1 MSYTDAVAHPRLGVV
16 LVVHNGLR
24 WLPVILGTIAD
35 WRIAGLEL
43 IVVDNA
49 STDGSSDLLA
59 ARVTADRLV
68 RLDRPRT
75 FAEAF
80 EIGRTHPA
88 LAGAPLVLLLHDDLV
103 MTVDTVATLLA
114 TMEADPEVA
123 VAGPKLREWSQEPL
137 VQQVGQTVDPFG
149 RWHSQLDP
157 GEIDQ
162 GQHDEE
168 TDTLFVSTA
177 GMIVRTDAF
186 DELGGFDMRMSFQ
199 REDLDLCWR
208 AWIAGYRV
216 RVVPMA
222 VGYHVNAGD
231 RGVRP
236 LGEGERQRAGGRARR
251 RGAAGH
257 EVAYLTERHTL
268 AAILKN
274 YSIPRLALLVP
285 LGSVLFLLRA
295 LGMLLTRR
303 VGAGT
308 AGLKAVGWNI
318 AKLPGTLRLR
328 RRAQRL
334 RRRTDRDLRPLF
346 ASPWARVRDYGEA
359 IGTWLSGSRT
369 PRLLE
374 DPTTATVRAPQPR
387 TFGAVLRRHPIL
399 IVGPILLVLYLF
411 GAFSLLGG
419 GQIVGGQVRPWP
431 ADATDFIRGYVQPWH
446 GDPLGSWSFPPLV
459 QPVLGLLSYLG
470 FGSAWLA
477 QRLIVLG
484 MLPLAFLLT
493 IRAGRLL
500 STRMWPRL
508 LGATVYTLSPPVL
521 GSLAAGRFSELLVV
535 ALLPGLV
542 VLAVWSAD
550 PRRTPSEGWR
560 ASALMALT
568 LAIMWPAAPGAWM
581 VPAGIWLTAVLT
593 AATLSSRRG
602 SLLRTAVA
610 APLALVALA
619 PWLVDLVRASG
630 QAIPSAPF
638 RPVAAWRAFLVAPD
652 ILDGV
657 DPVGGLI
664 AVLVTVGVV
673 GAALLLTGRGRAT
686 AVVVL
691 LAVITV
697 WGLIAWAF
705 GFVGSDITWIPA
717 LLLPSALA
725 LAGLAT
731 LAARSI
737 SDHLRTYSFGLRQVL
752 AAACALVLAIGLA
765 GGLFRLVTDPWSGL
779 RIARD
784 LVPAFVAA
792 DGARVGDY
800 RILLL
805 SGGSET
811 LDWDV
816 TDDDGPSM
824 LEFGTTPSEAV
835 SQALSRSV
843 ASIGLGD
850 PRAALDLGLLNVRYV
865 VIHDRDNRTEIA
877 GLLAAQPD
885 LEPLPSGAGQI
896 FAVTTWLPRAVV
908 VPADQAEDAR
918 DATQL
923 VDARTLEE
931 QGLRPTAPATYSAEV
946 EPGWLL
952 LSESPSAR
960 WDVQLDGTPL
970 SPVRNVAGNVYEI
983 PSAGRLDIT
992 PGGEARHLWVVGA
1005 QLLVIIGIISLALR
1019 PPRSGA
1025 RRRDIDD
1032 VHVGPHP
1039 APMPGPAARAA
1050 AAATITGDLR

>member
-49 STDGSSDLLA
+49 STDGSADLLA
-59 ARVTADRLV
+59 SRVTADRLV
-68 RLDRPRT
+68 RLDQPKT

-88 LAGAPLVLLLHDDLV
+88 LAGAPLALMLHDDLV

-149 RWHSQLDP
+149 RWNSQLEP

-186 DELGGFDMRMSFQ
+186 DDLRGFDMRMSFQ

-222 VGYHVNAGD
+222 VGYHVNAGE

-236 LGEGERQRAGGRARR
+236 LGDAR
-251 RGAAGH
+251 GN

-268 AAILKN
+268 AAMLKN

-285 LGSVLFLLRA
+285 LGAVLFLLRA
-295 LGMLLTRR
+295 LGLLLTRR

-318 AKLPGTLRLR
+318 VRLPGTLALR
-328 RRAQRL
+328 RRTQRL
-334 RRRTDRDLRPLF
+334 RRRTDKDLRPLF

-359 IGTWLSGSRT
+359 IGTWLSGTRT

-374 DPTTATVRAPQPR
+374 DPTTAAVRAPQPR
-387 TFGAVLRRHPIL
+387 TLGAVLRRHPSL

-411 GAFSLLGG
+411 GAYALLGG
-419 GQIVGGQVRPWP
+419 GQIVGGQVLPWP
-431 ADATDFIRGYVQPWH
+431 AEATDFIRGYLQPWH
-446 GDPLGSWSFPPLV
+446 GDPLGSWSFTPLI

-470 FGSAWLA
+470 LGSAWLA
-477 QRLIVLG
+477 QRIIVLG

-521 GSLAAGRFSELLVV
+521 GSLAEGRFSELLVA

-550 PRRTPSEGWR
+550 HRRTPGEGWR

-568 LAIMWPAAPGAWM
+568 LAIMWSAAPGAWM

-593 AATLSSRRG
+593 AAMLPSRRG
-602 SLLRTAVA
+602 SLLRTVVA
-610 APLALVALA
+610 APLALAVLA
-619 PWLVDLVRASG
+619 PWLVDLVRTSG
-630 QAIPSAPF
+630 QVVPAAPF
-638 RPVAAWRAFLVAPD
+638 EPVAAWRAFLVAPD
-652 ILDGV
+652 ILGGV

-664 AVLVTVGVV
+664 AVLVTAGVV

-697 WGLIAWAF
+697 WGMIAWAF
-705 GFVGSDITWIPA
+705 GFVGSDSTWIPA

-752 AAACALVLAIGLA
+752 AAGCALVLVVGLA
-765 GGLFRLVTDPWSGL
+765 GGLYRLVTDPWSQL

-792 DGARVGDY
+792 DGDRVGDY

-824 LEFGTTPSEAV
+824 LDFGTTPSASV
-835 SQALSRSV
+835 SQAMSRSV

-865 VIHDRDNRTEIA
+865 VVHDRDNRADIA
-877 GLLAAQPD
+877 RLLAAQPD

-896 FAVTTWLPRAVV
+896 FEVTTWLPRAVV
-908 VPADQAEDAR
+908 VPGDQAENAR

-923 VDARTLEE
+923 VDAGTLED
-931 QGLRPTAPATYSAEV
+931 QGLRPTAPATYSADV

-952 LSESPSAR
+952 LSEAPSAR
-960 WDVQLDGTPL
+960 WNVQLDGTRL
-970 SPVRNVAGNVYEI
+970 SAVRNVAGNVYEI

-1005 QLLVIIGIISLALR
+1005 QLLVIIAIISLALR

>member
-1 MSYTDAVAHPRLGVV
+1 M
-16 LVVHNGLR
+16 VHNGLR

-43 IVVDNA
+43 VVVDNA

-59 ARVTADRLV
+59 SRVTADRLV
-68 RLDRPRT
+68 RLDQSRT

-80 EIGRTHPA
+80 EIGRAHPA
-88 LAGAPLVLLLHDDLV
+88 LAGAPLVLMLHDDLV

-137 VQQVGQTVDPFG
+137 VQHVGQTVDPFG
-149 RWHSQLDP
+149 RWHSQLEP

-177 GMIVRTDAF
+177 GMVVRTDAF

-208 AWIAGYRV
+208 AWIAGHRV

-222 VGYHVNAGD
+222 VGYHVNAGE

-236 LGEGERQRAGGRARR
+236 LDDGERKRAGGRGRHGEGERQRAGGSR
-251 RGAAGH
+251 RGTH
-257 EVAYLTERHTL
+257 NDVAYLTERHTL

-285 LGSVLFLLRA
+285 LGAVLFLFRA

-318 AKLPGTLRLR
+318 AKLPSTLKLR
-328 RRAQRL
+328 RRTQRL
-334 RRRTDRDLRPLF
+334 RRRTDTDLRPLF
-346 ASPWARVRDYGEA
+346 ASPWARLRDYGES

-374 DPTTATVRAPQPR
+374 DPTSAAVRAPQPR
-387 TFGAVLRRHPIL
+387 TLGAFLRSHPSL

-411 GAFSLLGG
+411 GAFALLGG

-431 ADATDFIRGYVQPWH
+431 AEATDFIRGYLHPWH
-446 GDPLGSWSFPPLV
+446 GDPLGSWSFTPLI
-459 QPVLGLLSYLG
+459 QPVLGLFSYVGL
-470 FGSAWLA
+470 GSAWLA
-477 QRLIVLG
+477 QRIIVLG

-500 STRMWPRL
+500 TTRMWPRL
-508 LGATVYTLSPPVL
+508 LGATVYTLSPPVI
-521 GSLAAGRFSELLVV
+521 GALAEGRFSELLVA

-550 PRRTPSEGWR
+550 QRRTPSEGWR

-568 LAIMWPAAPGAWM
+568 LAVMWSAAPGAWM
-581 VPAGIWLTAVLT
+581 VLAGIWLTAVLT
-593 AATLSSRRG
+593 AATLPSRRG

-610 APLALVALA
+610 APLAFVALA
-619 PWLVDLVRASG
+619 PWLIDVVRTSG
-630 QAIPSAPF
+630 QVVPSAPF
-638 RPVAAWRAFLVAPD
+638 EPVPAWRAFLIAPD
-652 ILDGV
+652 ILEGL

-664 AVLVTVGVV
+664 AVLVTTGVI

-691 LAVITV
+691 LAVVTV

-705 GFVGSDITWIPA
+705 GFLGSEITWIPA
-717 LLLPSALA
+717 LLLPGALA

-737 SDHLRTYSFGLRQVL
+737 TDHLRTYSFGLRQVL
-752 AAACALVLAIGLA
+752 AAACALVLLVGLA
-765 GGLFRLVTDPWSGL
+765 GGLYRVVTDPWSEL

-792 DGARVGDY
+792 DGDRVGAY

-824 LEFGTTPSEAV
+824 LEFGTTPSESV
-835 SQALSRSV
+835 GQALSRSV

-877 GLLAAQPD
+877 RLLAAQPD
-885 LEPLPSGAGQI
+885 LEPMPSGAGQI
-896 FAVTTWLPRAVV
+896 FEVTTWLPRAVV
-908 VPADQAEDAR
+908 LPADEAEDGG

-923 VDARTLEE
+923 VNAGTLEE
-931 QGLRPTAPATYSAEV
+931 QGLRPTAPATYSADV

-952 LSESPSAR
+952 LSDAPSSR
-960 WDVQLDGTPL
+960 WNVELDGTRL
-970 SPVRNVAGNVYEI
+970 SPVRDVAGNVYEI

-992 PGGEARHLWVVGA
+992 PGGEARHLWVVAA
-1005 QLLVIIGIISLALR
+1005 QLLVIIAIISLALR